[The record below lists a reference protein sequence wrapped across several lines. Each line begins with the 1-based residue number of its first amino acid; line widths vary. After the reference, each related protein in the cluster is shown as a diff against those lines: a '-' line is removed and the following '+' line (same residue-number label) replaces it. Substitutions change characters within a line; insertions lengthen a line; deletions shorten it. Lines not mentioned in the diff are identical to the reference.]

1 MAAIPTET
9 LQKIL
14 KPTDLSQYVNLLK
27 KIQEGAVL
35 NAQQQQKY
43 DSYEEKIMKYTNG
56 EQAPKKPE
64 TEDFVGI
71 PEKLRVRRR
80 YTLSSEAIEQR
91 RAAARSP
98 AKAAAMLGNRNNWR
112 HGMYAENFIG
122 KMKPCLSTCSHYPCS
137 LVDEGKTKPGE
148 DCLDKV
154 EVLQFYRAVHKA
166 VKDKDYEEFNDLAAL
181 QIGNT
186 IKVIDMLIE
195 DLLRDGTVVR
205 REKYDAKGNL
215 VIEYVTHPS
224 LLALPKLIADLG
236 LTPAEFMITPRAIDK
251 GNTERETAKSLAEL
265 MSRAG
270 KVFKKKPVED
280 E

>member
-1 MAAIPTET
+1 MAKKRSDTRPASTKRAAQPRRPGPKHGPEPPTAPPEQSAGPASPPHSSDPTE
-9 LQKIL
+9 
-14 KPTDLSQYVNLLK
+14 S
-27 KIQEGAVL
+27 
-35 NAQQQQKY
+35 
-43 DSYEEKIMKYTNG
+43 
-56 EQAPKKPE
+56 
-64 TEDFVGI
+64 VGI
-71 PEKLRVRRR
+71 PARLRVTRR
-80 YTLSSEAIEQR
+80 YNLSPEALEQR

-98 AKAAAMLGNRNNWR
+98 AKATAMLGNRNNWR

-122 KMKPCLSTCSHYPCS
+122 KMRPCLSTCPDYPCS
-137 LVDEGKTKPGE
+137 LVDERKTEAGK

-154 EVLQFYRAVHKA
+154 EVIQFYRAVHNA
-166 VKDKDYEEFNDLAAL
+166 IVDKQYDEFNDLAAL

-195 DLLRDGTVVR
+195 DLLRDGTVVK
-205 REKYDAKGNL
+205 REKYDAKGRL

-236 LTPAEFMITPRAIDK
+236 LTPAEFMITPRSIDK
-251 GNTERETAKSLAEL
+251 GNTERETAKSLAEI

-270 KVFKKKPVED
+270 KAFKKKPAED